1 MITWQEDTASEGETA
16 ILASPPEPARS
27 THVKAYR
34 RRLPILLLVLAVVAS
49 TAGCGGLGAVSGGK
63 ELTLGYIEW
72 DENVAISSLTKVL
85 LEEELDY
92 TVELQRTNVAVVKQ
106 VYGGVAEG
114 DLDAFQD
121 VWMPN
126 QRAYLSEVEGNVEH
140 LDPWFEGKTAQ
151 GIAVPNYMDVRSLS
165 ELDWAGTDMIIGIE
179 PGSAVQP
186 QIEDKVIPGYDLDMK
201 LVESS
206 TPAML
211 SELEKAYEMRQP
223 IVFFGWSPHWMNA
236 RYDFRYLE
244 DPKDLQGDFNDS
256 AEISSIVSADL
267 AENDPTAHAFLKALS
282 LDEEQVNQLEAE
294 INAAGSAN
302 PEEGVRS
309 WLEDHGDTVRP
320 WITAAKQ
327 AQEA

>member
-1 MITWQEDTASEGETA
+1 M
-16 ILASPPEPARS
+16 
-27 THVKAYR
+27 KAYR
-34 RRLPILLLVLAVVAS
+34 RRLPILLLVLAVWALA
-49 TAGCGGLGAVSGGK
+49 AGCGWAGAIADSK
-63 ELTLGYIEW
+63 ELKLGYIAW
-72 DENVAISSLTKVL
+72 DENVAVSSLTKVL
-85 LEEELDY
+85 LEEELGY

-106 VYGGVAEG
+106 VFGGVAEG

-140 LDPWFEGKTAQ
+140 LDPWFEGQTAQ
-151 GIAVPNYMDVRSLS
+151 GIAVPYYMDVRSLS
-165 ELDWAGTDMIIGIE
+165 ELDRAGTDMITGIE

-186 QIEDKVIPGYDLDMK
+186 QIHDKVIPGYDLDMK

-244 DPKDLQGDFNDS
+244 DPKDLQGKFNDP
-256 AEISSIVSADL
+256 AKISSIVNEDL
-267 AENDPTAHAFLKALS
+267 PDDDPVAYAFLKALS
-282 LDEEQVNQLEAE
+282 LDEDQVNQLEAD
-294 INAAGSAN
+294 INEAGD
-302 PEEGVRS
+302 PDEGVKV
-309 WLEDHGDTVRP
+309 WLEKNRDVVKPWVDT
-320 WITAAKQ
+320 AKQ
-327 AQEA
+327 AREA

>member
-1 MITWQEDTASEGETA
+1 
-16 ILASPPEPARS
+16 
-27 THVKAYR
+27 VKAYR

-72 DENVAISSLTKVL
+72 DENVAVSSLTKVL
-85 LEEELDY
+85 LEEELGY

-126 QRAYLSEVEGNVEH
+126 QSAYLSEVEGNVEH
-140 LDPWFEGKTAQ
+140 LDPWFEGQTAQ
-151 GIAVPNYMDVRSLS
+151 GIAVPYYMDVRSLS
-165 ELDWAGTDMIIGIE
+165 ELDRAGTDMIISIE

-186 QIEDKVIPGYDLDMK
+186 QIHDKVIPGYDLDMK

-211 SELEKAYEMRQP
+211 SELEMAYEMRQP
-223 IVFFGWSPHWMNA
+223 LVFFGWSPHWMNA

-244 DPKDLQGDFNDS
+244 DPKDLQGKFNDP
-256 AEISSIVSADL
+256 AKISSIVNEDL
-267 AENDPTAHAFLKALS
+267 PDDDPVAYAFLKVIS
-282 LDEEQVNQLEAE
+282 LDEEQINQLEAD
-294 INAAGSAN
+294 INEAGD
-302 PEEGVRS
+302 PDEGVKV
-309 WLEDHGDTVRP
+309 WLEENRDVVKPWVDT
-320 WITAAKQ
+320 AKQ
-327 AQEA
+327 AREA